1 MKIGSREFETHHHTY
16 IMGILNVTPDSFS
29 DGGRFN
35 QIDAALKHAEEM
47 IADGADVIDIG
58 GESTRPGYTK
68 ISDEEEIARV
78 VPVIEAIKKR
88 MDVPISVDT
97 YKSGVAL
104 AAAEA
109 GADLIN
115 DIWGLKYDERMAE
128 VIAQTK
134 LACCLMHN
142 RTNTEYQN
150 FMEDMKQD
158 LRETIAIAKRAGI
171 ADEQIMLDPGVG
183 FAKSYENNLEAIRRM
198 GELKELGYPVLLGTS
213 RKSVI
218 GLTLDVPAAERVI
231 GTTVTTVMAV
241 QADCM
246 FVRVHDVKEN
256 KQAIAMTEAILYR

>member
-1 MKIGSREFETHHHTY
+1 MYPHA
-16 IMGILNVTPDSFS
+16 FS
-29 DGGRFN
+29 
-35 QIDAALKHAEEM
+35 
-47 IADGADVIDIG
+47 
-58 GESTRPGYTK
+58 P
-68 ISDEEEIARV
+68 
-78 VPVIEAIKKR
+78 
-88 MDVPISVDT
+88 
-97 YKSGVAL
+97 

-115 DIWGLKYDERMAE
+115 DIWGLKYDEHMAE

-142 RTNTEYQN
+142 RTNAEYQD
-150 FMEDMKQD
+150 FMEDMKRD

-171 ADEQIMLDPGVG
+171 ADEKIILDPGVG
-183 FAKSYENNLEAIRRM
+183 FAKSYENNLEAIRRLK
-198 GELKELGYPVLLGTS
+198 ELQELGYPVLLGTS

-256 KQAIAMTEAILYR
+256 KQAIKMTEAILYR